1 MIKVL
6 EENKKIKVETGRIIV
21 SATIT
26 YNCFENLKDKNG
38 HSICF
43 FGNDEEEYRNGIT
56 FTGIATLRN
65 GDTSNELEATRIAE
79 TKMERSYYKYIR
91 RYQKNMIKGASER
104 LAFFKK
110 ALANSEDNIKKANSH
125 IEAIC
130 ERL

>member
-6 EENKKIKVETGRIIV
+6 EENKKIKVEDKKIIV
-21 SATIT
+21 SANIT
-26 YNCFENLKDKNG
+26 YDCFENLKDKNN
-38 HSICF
+38 HAICF
-43 FGNDEEEYRNGIT
+43 FGSDEEEYKNGIT
-56 FTGIATLRN
+56 FIGIANLKDT
-65 GDTSNELEATRIAE
+65 DTSNELEATRIAE
-79 TKMERSYYKYIR
+79 TKMERSYYKYIKR
-91 RYQKNMIKGASER
+91 CQKDIVKYTSKR